1 MFKSTVIPERLKRQS
16 AQPWKPHS
24 YQKKSV
30 KWLLSRRGA
39 ALFLD
44 PGLGKTSITYAAIKV
59 LKSEGLTRGALVVAP
74 RRPATLTWPEEQR
87 IWKDFNDLRVVLL
100 HGDKKDITL
109 ATEEADVWVITYEGL
124 EWLFKPPVEH
134 HKKFDPK
141 KRPEEQAAYDAAH
154 ARYKE
159 ELKVHQKRLKLLF
172 SKVDILV
179 FDELSKMKHSTTVRF
194 KILKPHLGRFER
206 RWGLTGSPATNGLTD
221 LFGQAYVL
229 DLGAS
234 LGAYITHFRAQ
245 FFNLIAEDKDDPFPK
260 LVPKPG
266 ADEIIYERM
275 KNLALRIDAEDHL
288 ELPQILY
295 VPMRFDLPLDIR
307 KMYNELERDMIL
319 RLPSEELITVKT
331 AATLSQKCRQ
341 LTSGA
346 IYEDLIDPLTGE
358 PRTGKR
364 RYHAVHNLKLDMLDD
379 LIDELQG
386 NQLMCGYEFVHEAL
400 RLRERRKGDTVA
412 FVGGGT
418 SDAEAERIKNEWNAG
433 RIRELYGHPGSI
445 GHGLNLQKSSAHHVC
460 WFSGTWDYELWD
472 QFIRRLKRQGNT
484 AKTLYLY
491 MFIARDTVDE
501 AVWTAMQRKRH
512 DQNTLLDALKEY
524 RSGRK

>member
-16 AQPWKPHS
+16 AQPWKPHA
-24 YQKKSV
+24 YQRKSV
-30 KWLLSRRGA
+30 KWLLSHNGA

-59 LKSEGLTRGALVVAP
+59 LRSEGLSRGALVVAP

-87 IWKDFNDLRVVLL
+87 IWRDFNDLRVVLL
-100 HGDKKDITL
+100 HGDKKDEKL
-109 ATEEADVWVITYEGL
+109 ATEEADVYVITYEGL

-134 HKKFDPK
+134 HKKFDRK
-141 KRPEEQAAYDAAH
+141 AEPEAYAAAYE
-154 ARYKE
+154 RYRA
-159 ELKVHQKRLKLLF
+159 ELKVHRARLELLF
-172 SKVDILV
+172 SKVDVLV

-194 KILKPHLGRFER
+194 KIVKPHLGRFQW
-206 RWGLTGSPATNGLTD
+206 RWGLTGSPATNGLMD

-229 DLGAS
+229 DLGKA
-234 LGAYITHFRAQ
+234 LGSYITYFRNQ
-245 FFNLIAEDKDDPFPK
+245 FFNAIQQYPGDPYPT

-266 ADEIIYERM
+266 ADELIYDRM

-288 ELPQILY
+288 TLPQILY
-295 VPMRFDLPLDIR
+295 VPLRFDLPPELQ
-307 KMYNELERDMIL
+307 KMYNQLEQDMIL
-319 RLPSEELITVKT
+319 RLPSGDVLTAKT
-331 AATLSQKCRQ
+331 AATVSQKCRQ

-358 PRTGKR
+358 PRSGKR
-364 RYHAVHNLKLDMLDD
+364 RYHELHKLKFEMLDD
-379 LIDELQG
+379 LLDELQG
-386 NQLMCGYEFVHEAL
+386 HQLLVGYEFVHEML
-400 RLRERRKGDTVA
+400 RLRERRKNAAHVE

-418 SDAEAERIKNEWNAG
+418 SDKEAARITQAWNDG
-433 RIRELYGHPGSI
+433 SVRELYGHPGSI
-445 GHGLNLQKSSAHHVC
+445 GHGLNLQKSHAHHVC
-460 WFSGTWDYELWD
+460 WLSGTWDYELWD

-484 AKTLYLY
+484 SKHLYLY
-491 MFIARDTVDE
+491 MFIARNTVDE
-501 AVWTAMQRKRH
+501 AVWAAMQRKRH